1 MEQQHEKELRQ
12 YVIDNFLFGQGGSEL
27 KNDDSFMER
36 GIVDSTGVLELVAFL
51 EEQFQVKVE
60 DEDLIPANLDS
71 INNLLLYLKK
81 KQQSL
86 KKRNPFIR
94 VEGLAESA

>member
-1 MEQQHEKELRQ
+1 MEQQHERELRQ
-12 YVIDNFLFGQGGSEL
+12 YVIDNFLFGQGGSDL
-27 KNDDSFMER
+27 KNEDSFMER

-51 EEQFQVKVE
+51 EEKFQVKVE

-81 KQQSL
+81 KAVAEEVE
-86 KKRNPFIR
+86 R
-94 VEGLAESA
+94 VHPG

>member
-1 MEQQHEKELRQ
+1 MERQYERELRQ

-51 EEQFQVKVE
+51 EEKFQVKVE

-71 INNLLLYLKK
+71 INNLLLYLNK
-81 KQQSL
+81 KQPL
-86 KKRNPFIR
+86 KKSNEFIR
-94 VEGLAESA
+94 IEGLAESA

>member
-1 MEQQHEKELRQ
+1 MEQQHERELRQ

-86 KKRNPFIR
+86 KKRNTFIR

>member
-1 MEQQHEKELRQ
+1 MEQQHERQLRQ
-12 YVIDNFLFGQGGSEL
+12 YVIDNFLFGQGGSDL
-27 KNDDSFMER
+27 KNEDSFTER

-51 EEQFQVKVE
+51 EETFQVKVE

-81 KQQSL
+81 KQSL
-86 KKRNPFIR
+86 KKSNEFIR
-94 VEGLAESA
+94 FEKLPESA

>member
-1 MEQQHEKELRQ
+1 MEQQHERELRQ

-60 DEDLIPANLDS
+60 DEDLIPENLDS

-81 KQQSL
+81 TAVAEE
-86 KKRNPFIR
+86 KKP
-94 VEGLAESA
+94 VHQA